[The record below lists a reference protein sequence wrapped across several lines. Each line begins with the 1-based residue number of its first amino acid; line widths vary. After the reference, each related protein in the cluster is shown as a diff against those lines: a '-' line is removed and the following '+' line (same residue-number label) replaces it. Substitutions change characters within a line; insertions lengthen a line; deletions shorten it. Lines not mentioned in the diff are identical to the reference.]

1 MPKLTKKYVEAL
13 KPKERDYVVRDS
25 TLTNFCV
32 RVLPSG
38 VKTYMIQYRQNGRQR
53 KYNIGKHGAVTLD
66 QARTIAQKLLARVA
80 DGADPAEERA
90 VYLKA
95 PDVRTLG
102 ERFMT
107 EYVSQRCKP
116 RTASEYQRALDLFI
130 YPAFG
135 SRKIVDITRAD
146 IAELHHKHRHIPYQ
160 ANRTLGVLSKMFN
173 LAELWGL
180 RDDGSNPTRHI
191 QKYSERK
198 RERFLSGGELGR
210 LFRTLDECEA
220 DGSESKAACN
230 AFRLLCLT
238 GCRLSEIQTLKWS
251 YVQPPYLVLP
261 DSKTGPRRIPISREA
276 QTLLEGMKPVNGDS
290 SVNGNPYVIA
300 GTVNGQHLTDLQ
312 RPWRRIRK
320 RARLEDVRI
329 HDLRHTYAS
338 NAVMAGLS
346 LEEVGKLLGHTQIQT
361 TQRYAHLAD
370 DHMHAVAAQVSER
383 ISASLSKEPV
393 ENKLNTGEVVDLATY
408 RAPAGGRN

>member
-1 MPKLTKKYVEAL
+1 MPKLTKKIVEAL
-13 KPKERDYVVRDS
+13 KPKEKDYVVRDS
-25 TLTNFCV
+25 ALTNFGV

-107 EYVSQRCKP
+107 KYVSQRCKP
-116 RTASEYQRALDLFI
+116 RTAGEYQRALDLFI

-160 ANRTLGVLSKMFN
+160 ANRTLGVVSKMFN

-198 RERFLSGGELGR
+198 RERFLNGEELAR

-220 DGSESKAACN
+220 DGSERKAACN

-276 QTLLEGMKPVNGDS
+276 QAVLESMKPVNGDKP
-290 SVNGNPYVIA
+290 VNGNPYVIA

-320 RARLEDVRI
+320 RAELEDVRI

-338 NAVMAGLS
+338 NAVMSGLS

-361 TQRYAHLAD
+361 TQRYAHIAD
-370 DHMHAVAAQVSER
+370 DHLHAAAEKVSGR
-383 ISASLSKEPV
+383 ISNALKSDTPKRV
-393 ENKLNTGEVVDLATY
+393 KAGTEVVQLSEFRKA
-408 RAPAGGRN
+408 R